1 MPKTG
6 ERLLRL
12 ADEVMAD
19 PLKLSYV
26 NLLKA
31 AYLVVPERMLPVLP
45 QGPGKEFENLSPAL
59 VMMACAGKAEADME
73 RRNIP
78 EDQRQWIRAGHER
91 AVLSREAAV
100 GYPAMSAGSFCWR
113 RRTLIPSLFMIR
125 DMEFE
130 LKVMNGAVTV
140 YQEKATGKLVGL
152 REDGQTETEFLCTRL
167 LRGGEP
173 GETVILSKE
182 AYEAYVRL
190 GEYVLA
196 HHSAGFPLSGEET
209 QEVQIPVFRIK
220 VAGILYIVPGAGG
233 EGHQFVPEF
242 FRITDGISVTAE
254 FKPPIIGGIVIQIDI
269 SLYEILFCQRGTP
282 FGRCECYFSCGFSA
296 LNQTGHSHGHG
307 ICNTCG
313 GIFSEFR
320 IRFSSQTIFSAA
332 KRSQN
337 TVSGTVTVILC
348 LHLIKLL
355 CGHLI
360 PGNAFDSGGSSV
372 GIVTRL
378 HGSVHTGTV

>member
-1 MPKTG
+1 MNYLEFCKAFDLEPQERLQKIYEQTDLQEPLDTSWILPLMPKTG

-91 AVLSREAAV
+91 AILAREAAV

-196 HHSAGFPLSGEET
+196 VHIPKGAKIDPESLDKSCAEARAFFATYFPDRPPKCFYCGSWMLDPTLADYLKPTSNIISFQRRFQCWPVKSTGK
-209 QEVQIPVFRIK
+209 EVF
-220 VAGILYIVPGAGG
+220 
-233 EGHQFVPEF
+233 QFIHPE
-242 FRITDGISVTAE
+242 
-254 FKPPIIGGIVIQIDI
+254 P
-269 SLYEILFCQRGTP
+269 
-282 FGRCECYFSCGFSA
+282 
-296 LNQTGHSHGHG
+296 
-307 ICNTCG
+307 
-313 GIFSEFR
+313 
-320 IRFSSQTIFSAA
+320 
-332 KRSQN
+332 
-337 TVSGTVTVILC
+337 
-348 LHLIKLL
+348 
-355 CGHLI
+355 
-360 PGNAFDSGGSSV
+360 FDSYDELPENTSLERMLKKRYLEDDP
-372 GIVTRL
+372 IY
-378 HGSVHTGTV
+378 VHAGLYPFD